1 MQRFQKRKPARSR
14 PAENRPTKLP
24 EVVYSF
30 THRIPRRSARAHQE
44 GESGLEVEAHH
55 IALHAIGAP
64 NLGILHRDIN
74 LISSTMS
81 KMKNPAELGEAS
93 YVTEG
98 GCRLWLIK
106 RAKSGLIL
114 GF

>member
-1 MQRFQKRKPARSR
+1 MQRFQKLKPARSR

-24 EVVYSF
+24 QVVYGF

-64 NLGILHRDIN
+64 NLGILRRDMN
-74 LISSTMS
+74 LISNTMS
-81 KMKNPAELGEAS
+81 KTKNPAELGEAS
-93 YVTEG
+93 YNMEG

-106 RAKSGLIL
+106 RLRPD
-114 GF
+114 